1 MAIYCEVV
9 RVGIVVYIGRAVYSN
24 IPFQSGPIWSSEN
37 LRSECVHGCLQ
48 TLLRAA
54 IRSAAAEIK
63 PLCIPGDRPSNSL
76 RLGACAVEP
85 QQLGPCSSNLLRRGG
100 CAVKPLQ
107 WLQLLVLFLASLVR
121 PPRRLMVELIEGS
134 TRAPLGSYIYIYIYI
149 CIYTPY

>member
-24 IPFQSGPIWSSEN
+24 IPVQSGLVWSSKN
-37 LRSECVHGCLQ
+37 LRSERVHGCLQ

-54 IRSAAAEIK
+54 IRSAAAENE

-76 RLGACAVEP
+76 RIGDCAVEP
-85 QQLGPCSSNLLRRGG
+85 QQLGPCSPKLLRRGG

-121 PPRRLMVELIEGS
+121 PP
-134 TRAPLGSYIYIYIYI
+134 AD
-149 CIYTPY
+149 